1 MFFPFLK
8 NMRCPAQTGKG
19 KRKEGKGESGK
30 RRQKKEVG
38 GSKKEEERKYGR
50 QKKVWKTDGRRGG
63 KGRTKIRDRRTENKE
78 G

>member
-8 NMRCPAQTGKG
+8 HMRCPAQQGKG
-19 KRKEGKGESGK
+19 ERKEGRGESGK

-50 QKKVWKTDGRRGG
+50 QKKVWKTDSRRG
-63 KGRTKIRDRRTENKE
+63 EKE
-78 G
+78 EQR